1 MTGQVGDRGR
11 TIGGNRAG
19 RSEPVVV
26 ATPHG
31 LVRGLRRDGVDVHR
45 RVPYAAPPVGRLRFA
60 APAPPA
66 PWTGIRQ
73 AASASTRAIQP
84 LPPPVRAARLVGP
97 RGRYGE
103 NCLTVD
109 VVAPAGSAAD
119 TAAGRP
125 GRPVL
130 VWVHGGAYRTGGAAD
145 YDGAPLAR
153 LGDLVVVTVN
163 YRLGAF
169 GFLDVADAIGLDP
182 ADSRFPGNV
191 GVRDVLAALAWIRA
205 AIAAFG
211 GDPARVTV
219 AGESA
224 GAGLVTSLLLSP
236 AARGL
241 FAGVIAQSGAP
252 TMNTEREDAAA
263 AAREFLLALGAGPE
277 NAARVL
283 ATAPPSRVLAAMRR
297 VNALRPDGLP
307 FRPWFDGDLLPVSA
321 AAARS
326 APTLA
331 VPLLIGTNR
340 DEHRLFSV
348 LRQAVVPRTRE
359 RIAVMLVAEHG
370 APRASAILRSYPD
383 DAAGLSDLGTHGVFT
398 MPAVHLADRHSG
410 VAPTYRYRFDF
421 GTSRLG
427 LGAFHAIDLMFV
439 FDSPRVLGRALFGSP
454 APARDALADR
464 VKRHWV
470 QFVRTGSPGGDWP
483 GGDWPRYDTPRRA
496 TRLLDVADSVADD
509 PEGDR
514 RRVWHGAEVPVP

>member
-1 MTGQVGDRGR
+1 M
-11 TIGGNRAG
+11 
-19 RSEPVVV
+19 
-26 ATPHG
+26 
-31 LVRGLRRDGVDVHR
+31 DVHR
-45 RVPYAAPPVGRLRFA
+45 RIPYAAPPVGPLRFA
-60 APAPPA
+60 APVPPA
-66 PWTGIRQ
+66 PWTGVRD
-73 AASASTRAIQP
+73 ATGTATRAVQP
-84 LPPPVRAARLVGP
+84 LPPALGAAGRVVGS

-103 NCLTVD
+103 DCLTVD
-109 VVAPAGSAAD
+109 VVAPAGAAED

-145 YDGAPLAR
+145 WDGAPLVL
-153 LGDLVVVTVN
+153 LGDLLVVTVS

-169 GFLDVADAIGLDP
+169 GFLDVADALGVDPGDIPQVGL
-182 ADSRFPGNV
+182 A
-191 GVRDVLAALAWIRA
+191 GVRDVLAALAWVRTT
-205 AIAAFG
+205 IAAFG

-219 AGESA
+219 AGESS
-224 GAGLVTSLLLSP
+224 GAGLVTSLMQSP

-252 TMNTEREDAAA
+252 NMNSERDDAAG

-277 NAARVL
+277 NATQVL
-283 ATAPPSRVLAAMRR
+283 RTASPARVLAAMRR
-297 VNALRPDGLP
+297 VNRMRPDGLP
-307 FRPWFDGDLLPVSA
+307 FRPWFDGELFPASHADAQNTPT
-321 AAARS
+321 
-326 APTLA
+326 AP

-359 RIAVMLVAEHG
+359 RIAVLLVAEYG
-370 APRASAILRSYPD
+370 ARRAATILRCYPP
-383 DAAGLSDLGTHGVFT
+383 DARGLADLGTHGVFT

-427 LGAFHAIDLMFV
+427 LGAFHAIDLIFL
-439 FDSPRVLGRALFGSP
+439 FDGPAVLDRALFGSP
-454 APARDALADR
+454 APERDALADR
-464 VKRHWV
+464 LRRHWV
-470 QFVRTGSPGGDWP
+470 EFVRTGAPGGDWP
-483 GGDWPRYDTPRRA
+483 HYDTDRRA
-496 TRLLDVADSVADD
+496 TLLLDAVDTVALD